1 MPLAGSSNRMISLT
15 RRARMMIQRTKITL
29 WAGVLLWLLSACNFA
44 IQSPTETPMPT
55 DTPTATETA
64 APTLTASPPPTDTPV
79 PSETPVPSQTPTA
92 TMTAP
97 PSPTFTPT
105 ATPYPAVGLANDQY
119 LTLDVPD
126 VIRQGLPGSYFA
138 VASVN
143 ERTGGTSNPETPQPA
158 QEVSTIFLIEPNSGQ
173 AIEVLD
179 LPASTDDRIFWSPDG
194 KKLLYFTEPT
204 LLPDDTLAGG
214 LYLANL
220 ELGIGLR
227 LFNMASLNP
236 RGIPNHRPVWSP
248 DSSQFAIA
256 LPTEY
261 DVDIFV
267 ISSDGSIFR
276 NVTQHG
282 AFDLWPVWSPDGS
295 RLAFISDRVT
305 CPSWIPD
312 EPGSCSQLE
321 PGASDDALND
331 LLGGEVASAIIPQG
345 GYLFVLDLP
354 TESVRQITDV
364 WIDGPPTW
372 VSNLQIGFTT
382 GLSDPLTTRTEIWL
396 TSIQAGTTRR
406 VSGDEPGLNLGAAWS
421 PDGLRVI
428 YHRASD
434 PAGIVLRDQNG
445 NQIEFIDR
453 FLFARYGFA
462 ADWSPTGEWVTFGGR
477 NTQCPNGLV
486 VARNTLEL
494 FFSGTS
500 PFACDPRY
508 SPDGAWLAF
517 AGIQTRTGAAD
528 GRLDLYMAQANGY
541 GARNLTSR
549 FQGEIRL
556 LGWVGPANP

>member
-1 MPLAGSSNRMISLT
+1 MIQ
-15 RRARMMIQRTKITL
+15 RARMI
-29 WAGVLLWLLSACNFA
+29 LWLGVALAALSACNFA
-44 IQSPTETPMPT
+44 IQSPTATPVPT
-55 DTPTATETA
+55 ETPTATATA
-64 APTLTASPPPTDTPV
+64 EPTATASPEPTDTPV
-79 PSETPVPSQTPTA
+79 PSETPLPSPTPTA
-92 TMTAP
+92 TMTVP

-126 VIRQGLPGSYFA
+126 IITQGLPGPYFV

-143 ERTGGTSNPETPQPA
+143 ERTGGTSNPETPQPD
-158 QEVSTIFLIEPNSGQ
+158 QEISTIFLIEPSSGQ

-179 LPASTDDRIFWSPDG
+179 LPASADDRIFWSPDG
-194 KKLLYFTEPT
+194 KKLLYFTEPV
-204 LLPDDTLAGG
+204 LMPDDTLAGG

-227 LFNMASLNP
+227 LFNMDSLNP

-248 DSSQFAIA
+248 DSSQFAVA
-256 LPTEY
+256 LPTAY

-267 ISSDGSIFR
+267 VSSDGSVFR

-282 AFDLWPVWSPDGS
+282 AFDLWPMWSPDGS
-295 RLAFISDRVT
+295 RLAFVSDRVE
-305 CPSWIPD
+305 CPSWIPG

-321 PGASDDALND
+321 PDVADDALD
-331 LLGGEVASAIIPQG
+331 ELLGSESASALIPQG
-345 GYLFVLDLP
+345 GHLFVLDLA
-354 TESVRQITDV
+354 TERVQQVTDI

-382 GLSDPLTTRTEIWL
+382 GVSDPLTTETEIWL
-396 TSIQAGTTRR
+396 VNVQAGTARR
-406 VSGDEPGLNLGAAWS
+406 LSGDEPALNLGAAWS
-421 PDGLRVI
+421 PNGLQVI

-445 NQIEFIDR
+445 NEIEFIDR

-462 ADWSPTGEWVTFGGR
+462 ADWSLGGEWVAFGGQ

-486 VARNTLEL
+486 VARNDLEL
-494 FFSGTS
+494 FFVGTS
-500 PFACDPRY
+500 PFACDPQY
-508 SPDGAWLAF
+508 SPDGSWLAF

-528 GRLDLYMAQANGY
+528 GRLDLYIAQANGY